1 MLVVDHVLINKYIA
15 GGKVFRSKY
24 KIIALGQ
31 YPQNVKYTQKSGRG
45 QNAVQYQIPDGYI
58 VKTEVADQML
68 CCETKYTI
76 ANKILYTITWK
87 EDAHK
92 KIKQLILQHRMVSE
106 SGEPIHLRNMELGY
120 EDHTINIK
128 YNLSLDHIKLD
139 AYVMMGYRRLAAV
152 ETRLMREY
160 QVAQRRIEITK
171 LINEQIPIEIINLDK
186 ELNQQSILDD
196 DEEHQD
202 NLIGII
208 VDEQEIG
215 NGVYQSIRNL
225 LQIFIPIWSR
235 SNPPILQPLGG
246 DGRNVGRKQNHVM
259 ITICL
264 LNEKDEV
271 LKPDHQYSQD
281 QIVANGWTS
290 LMESDKKKGLQHFP
304 IVDFILGKCGIDIQK
319 LWHNFYDLYLVL
331 KHLNLTNSEIN
342 NFENKVK

>member
-1 MLVVDHVLINKYIA
+1 MFFGFDIEILH
-15 GGKVFRSKY
+15 
-24 KIIALGQ
+24 
-31 YPQNVKYTQKSGRG
+31 
-45 QNAVQYQIPDGYI
+45 QYQYH
-58 VKTEVADQML
+58 
-68 CCETKYTI
+68 
-76 ANKILYTITWK
+76 NKIR
-87 EDAHK
+87 DAHK

-235 SNPPILQPLGG
+235 SNPPILQPVNK
-246 DGRNVGRKQNHVM
+246 DACQNYFF
-259 ITICL
+259 
-264 LNEKDEV
+264 K
-271 LKPDHQYSQD
+271 
-281 QIVANGWTS
+281 
-290 LMESDKKKGLQHFP
+290 
-304 IVDFILGKCGIDIQK
+304 IL
-319 LWHNFYDLYLVL
+319 V
-331 KHLNLTNSEIN
+331 
-342 NFENKVK
+342 